1 MHMEAQDCCQKASSI
16 TFPLC
21 SFSLTQ
27 NSTAYSTAYLVA
39 EALLLWG
46 SPVSLSPGAGI
57 TGGGLPTCHFMWVRG
72 IWTLVVTLLWQVA
85 LTTEPSLQIWTH
97 FIIIGTH
104 GNLNRSKDI
113 TSLKIALKL
122 FGLLFSSHQKS
133 HLFLWAK
140 LTFGN

>member
-46 SPVSLSPGAGI
+46 SPVSLSPEAGI
-57 TGGGLPTCHFMWVRG
+57 TGGGVTHMSFYVGSGDLNSGCQAFM
-72 IWTLVVTLLWQVA
+72 A
-85 LTTEPSLQIWTH
+85 SCFNH
-97 FIIIGTH
+97 
-104 GNLNRSKDI
+104 
-113 TSLKIALKL
+113 
-122 FGLLFSSHQKS
+122 
-133 HLFLWAK
+133 
-140 LTFGN
+140 